1 MIRRASI
8 SSRNSRSRASRASLG
23 TASASFASQDN
34 DGSSCR
40 SFAAESRRSA
50 DSNRCS
56 TREDESRVSYKS
68 SHGQLAKGETES
80 SSIAGSLG
88 RGISKRGDRQKI
100 QSRATVGD
108 SFEEAAPLDPS
119 LRVMSVV
126 IEGSNVAFC
135 CYNEDQNEIMTE
147 TCTAN
152 GYETQELV
160 ERFLQVARPNM
171 VLVG

>member
-1 MIRRASI
+1 M
-8 SSRNSRSRASRASLG
+8 L
-23 TASASFASQDN
+23 
-34 DGSSCR
+34 
-40 SFAAESRRSA
+40 
-50 DSNRCS
+50 
-56 TREDESRVSYKS
+56 
-68 SHGQLAKGETES
+68 KGETES
-80 SSIAGSLG
+80 ISIAGSLG